1 MLNKRLWWAGAFSQW
16 IHVAWKVF
24 VSQHVTP
31 LRYNFFFLMV
41 KSFTAL
47 VFIDLKRMEC
57 DNHCVAQFQSKDVLQ
72 WHREEV
78 LGRWVVHYINLCSR
92 NIGEHPGSRLGETPT
107 EDWTV
112 HRYDAINTFTPAVIV
127 NNNSCIPVVH
137 SPHFTKLYI
146 SYFTCFL
153 LWFCHSRK
161 ISQFCISVG
170 CFLNLL

>member
-1 MLNKRLWWAGAFSQW
+1 MLNKRFSQW

-57 DNHCVAQFQSKDVLQ
+57 DNHCVAQLQSKDVLR

-92 NIGEHPGSRLGETPT
+92 SIGEHPGSRLGETPT

-112 HRYDAINTFTPAVIV
+112 HRYDAINTLLWLIITAVFL
-127 NNNSCIPVVH
+127 VVY

-146 SYFTCFL
+146 SYFTCFFTVVL
-153 LWFCHSRK
+153 PLQK
-161 ISQFCISVG
+161 NKSVLHL
-170 CFLNLL
+170 CRVFS

>member
-1 MLNKRLWWAGAFSQW
+1 MLNKRLWWARAFSQW

-31 LRYNFFFLMV
+31 LRYNLFFLMV

-57 DNHCVAQFQSKDVLQ
+57 DNHCVAQFQIKDVLR

-92 NIGEHPGSRLGETPT
+92 SIGEHPGSRLGETPT

-112 HRYDAINTFTPAVIV
+112 HRYDAINTFTPAVMV
-127 NNNSCIPVVH
+127 NNNSCIPCGIFSTFHQVIHFLFYLFFTVVL
-137 SPHFTKLYI
+137 PLQKN
-146 SYFTCFL
+146 
-153 LWFCHSRK
+153 K
-161 ISQFCISVG
+161 SVLHL
-170 CFLNLL
+170 CRVFS